1 MDLASQ
7 EIVGRDSLVRVYAA
21 GDDGGTTWGH
31 FVDGGDVEVAVEG
44 EGEGAGN
51 GSGGHDEH
59 VGGGLALAAEGGA
72 LHDAEA
78 MLFIDYGECE
88 VGYFHGLLDEG
99 VGAYDD
105 VEVAVGGTLLKFGA
119 EGLAGAAGDKAN
131 GDGLA
136 VGIKR
141 SGD

>member
-1 MDLASQ
+1 MNLASQ

-21 GDDGGTTWGH
+21 GDDGGATGGH
-31 FVDGGDVEVAVEG
+31 LVDGGDVQVAVEG

-51 GSGGHDEH
+51 GGGGHDEH

-78 MLFIDYGECE
+78 VLLVDDGEGQ
-88 VGYFHGLLDEG
+88 VGDLHGLLDEG

-105 VEVAVGGTLLKFGA
+105 VEVAVGGALLEVWRG
-119 EGLAGAAGDKAN
+119 GTCGCC
-131 GDGLA
+131 
-136 VGIKR
+136 R
-141 SGD
+141 